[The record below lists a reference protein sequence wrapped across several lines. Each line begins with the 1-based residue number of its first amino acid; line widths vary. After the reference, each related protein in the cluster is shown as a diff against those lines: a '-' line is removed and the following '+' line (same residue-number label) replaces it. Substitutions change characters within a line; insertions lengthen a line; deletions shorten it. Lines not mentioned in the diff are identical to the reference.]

1 MNEAKFVDFHTH
13 LNWQTPLLVPENVL
27 RIVST
32 PVTCKALP
40 VPQNIIQTLE
50 LHPWEGVFL
59 TDDFKQKAADV
70 RFGGIGEVGLDRIK
84 GKLPLEQQME
94 IFTQAAVLA
103 QKLNKTLTIHCVKC
117 FSELL
122 AIYKKLRWQVPTVIH
137 YFRGN
142 LALAQQLWQ
151 HTDFILSLPPAI
163 NNQPQVLEFLR
174 QNPQFLDRI
183 VLETDDP
190 DSGDII
196 QHYHRIAEQ
205 IAVKPEKL
213 QKIMLEQ
220 LERLYHV

>member
-70 RFGGIGEVGLDRIK
+70 RFGGIGEVGLDRVK

-122 AIYKKLRWQVPTVIH
+122 AIHKK
-137 YFRGN
+137 